1 MQRFQTPHNKR
12 LSGIV
17 YLCKRIQREKTLCHY
32 VAEEKSAAATLRH
45 YRDKSQAWRKMAQR
59 ITHKGVV
66 ARRRYAHFVRGKIPA
81 APKVANSRT
90 RRYLTAMSLAIRP
103 VLCTFKILYVT
114 PRGWDAPQ
122 Y

>member
-45 YRDKSQAWRKMAQR
+45 YRDKSQAWRKERNDTFEACTWYR
-59 ITHKGVV
+59 DHW
-66 ARRRYAHFVRGKIPA
+66 
-81 APKVANSRT
+81 T
-90 RRYLTAMSLAIRP
+90 RDRNIILTASGVQQDLAALERIRAQW
-103 VLCTFKILYVT
+103 LK
-114 PRGWDAPQ
+114 A
-122 Y
+122 